1 MVGMQTYVVDI
12 TMTDAFLPEG
22 VRFDQLLETIEQ
34 LGYFH
39 IQSRWSKDG
48 RQFAHGVNLIRA
60 DTVRLTSR
68 LVLDAV
74 EHFYAVLSL
83 TPAKLAISFS
93 IHDSSFES
101 EDAPP
106 PGAAR

>member
-1 MVGMQTYVVDI
+1 MQTYVVDI

-22 VRFDQLLETIEQ
+22 VQFDQLLETIEE
-34 LGYFH
+34 LGYLQ
-39 IQSRWSKDG
+39 IQDRWSKDG
-48 RQFAHGVNLIRA
+48 RQFARGVDLIRA

-68 LVLDAV
+68 HVVYAA
-74 EHFYAVLSL
+74 EHLYHVMSM
-83 TPAKLAISFS
+83 TPARLAISFS
-93 IHDSSFES
+93 VRDGSFEP